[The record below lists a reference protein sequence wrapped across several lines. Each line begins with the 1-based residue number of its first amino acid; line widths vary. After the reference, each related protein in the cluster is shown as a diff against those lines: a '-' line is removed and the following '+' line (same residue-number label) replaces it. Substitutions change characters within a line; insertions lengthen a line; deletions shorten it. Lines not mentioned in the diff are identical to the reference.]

1 MDAPIVPPIPSKI
14 RVDDRSLRPI
24 TLGVSNDAAI
34 DAPVPEVRATT
45 TDQRCKDFDMNRT
58 THVVIQVTISRQM
71 DIFRCIGYQ
80 YDWNYPGPFWHFLG
94 KMVAKAVFDS
104 KTELRELNFV
114 AVGRR
119 EFVAFTTS
127 MWRAAEEAKKEAEQ
141 KADEEGGKAVP
152 NKTAAEA
159 AELPPLSVIEVNFKK
174 PQPGKPFELAWA
186 PARGL
191 FTAKIRECRPRFT

>member
-14 RVDDRSLRPI
+14 RVDDPSLRPI
-24 TLGVSNDAAI
+24 TLGVSNDVAI

-45 TDQRCKDFDMNRT
+45 TDQQCKDFDMNRT

-127 MWRAAEEAKKEAEQ
+127 MWRRSQ
-141 KADEEGGKAVP
+141 GG
-152 NKTAAEA
+152 
-159 AELPPLSVIEVNFKK
+159 
-174 PQPGKPFELAWA
+174 G
-186 PARGL
+186 
-191 FTAKIRECRPRFT
+191 REKSRRRRRESSTQQNGG